1 MKRFFPL
8 MLSLCFLFT
17 IAPVAYAADD
27 LSVPEISVS
36 KNARVTSSIGT
47 EYEYISIIDKEA
59 GTAQAVQK
67 NLLTGEYTYG
77 PVVAFSSVGS
87 ADALDEAA
95 VTRASPTYHQD
106 TFSNIEY
113 DIWVRSNETEWLLQR
128 PQDDVKQ
135 YYFRTLEVAKNE
147 TELGNFKI
155 SVDALNDYEFK
166 LIADVGTAIFDV
178 AMALCTSYAALHTYG
193 MLTTEALVQ
202 VEQAIFS
209 SYDAVVSMRTFGTYF
224 NTAAAAYFDVFDVS
238 DVFYDD

>member
-106 TFSNIEY
+106 TFRILNMIFGYVPTKLSGSYSVLKTMSGNI
-113 DIWVRSNETEWLLQR
+113 
-128 PQDDVKQ
+128 
-135 YYFRTLEVAKNE
+135 TLGH
-147 TELGNFKI
+147 L
-155 SVDALNDYEFK
+155 
-166 LIADVGTAIFDV
+166 
-178 AMALCTSYAALHTYG
+178 
-193 MLTTEALVQ
+193 
-202 VEQAIFS
+202 
-209 SYDAVVSMRTFGTYF
+209 R
-224 NTAAAAYFDVFDVS
+224 
-238 DVFYDD
+238 